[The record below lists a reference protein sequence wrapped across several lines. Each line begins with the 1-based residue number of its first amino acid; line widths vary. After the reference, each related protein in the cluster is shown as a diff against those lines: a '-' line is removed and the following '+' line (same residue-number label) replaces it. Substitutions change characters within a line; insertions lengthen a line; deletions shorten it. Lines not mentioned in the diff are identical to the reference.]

1 MTHKLSKAGQFTL
14 LAVASTTIMVGCV
27 IVPGLPGISQ
37 QLGVQ
42 DAASWLVTL
51 PSLGVVLFGALAAR
65 LIGRLGSRAALCL
78 GLFAY
83 GLLGI
88 AGAYLEGRYAVFAD
102 RIVLGGATAVI
113 MAAGTDLISQF
124 FAGDARTA
132 MIARQGMAIELGGV
146 LFLAAGGSLAAI
158 GWQWPFALYLFSW
171 LLLAMVAAFVPRL
184 PRIPGSATAA
194 DASPAAAAASSTPL
208 PPLVKVA
215 YAAALCSMVLFFTA
229 IITLPGQLHAL
240 GVSEAQ
246 TGYFLSFV
254 SLMAVVAA
262 AVMPFAMR
270 RLQPHGT
277 LCLAFCCY
285 AVAHLIFGA
294 FHSLPCYVAGAIAM
308 GMGFGLSVPTVNV
321 VTIDQSAPAQRGTNL
336 VYLSMAI
343 FSGQFLSSF
352 MEWIPGSV
360 GTAFIAALAAVLLA
374 LAMVTVARKM
384 PGAANKV

>member
-1 MTHKLSKAGQFTL
+1 MEKLSWAGQCTL

-27 IVPGLPGISQ
+27 IVPGLPGIAQ
-37 QLGVQ
+37 HLGLA

-65 LIGRLGSRAALCL
+65 LIRRLGSRAALCA

-88 AGAYLEGRYAVFAD
+88 AGAWLPGSYAVFAD

-124 FAGDARTA
+124 FAGDARLA
-132 MIARQGMAIELGGV
+132 MIAKQGMAIELGGV

-158 GWQWPFALYLFSW
+158 GWRWPFALYLFSW
-171 LLLAMVAAFVPRL
+171 LLLAMVAAFIPRVSR
-184 PRIPGSATAA
+184 PAA
-194 DASPAAAAASSTPL
+194 SVAAAPASPAVL
-208 PPLVKVA
+208 PPLIKVA
-215 YAAALCSMVLFFTA
+215 YAAALWSMVLFFTG
-229 IITLPGQLHAL
+229 IITLPRQLHAM
-240 GVSEAQ
+240 GVSAAQ

-262 AVMPFAMR
+262 AAMPWAMR
-270 RLQPHGT
+270 TLRPHGT

-285 AVAHLIFGA
+285 AVAHCIFGA
-294 FHSLPCYVAGAIAM
+294 FQSVPCYVAGAIAM
-308 GMGFGLSVPTVNV
+308 GLGFGLSVPTVNV
-321 VTIDQSAPAQRGTNL
+321 VTIEQSAPAHRGANL

-352 MEWIPGSV
+352 MELIPGSV
-360 GTAFIAALAAVLLA
+360 GTAIVAAVVSMLLA
-374 LAMVTVARKM
+374 LAMTAVPRKC
-384 PGAANKV
+384 AS